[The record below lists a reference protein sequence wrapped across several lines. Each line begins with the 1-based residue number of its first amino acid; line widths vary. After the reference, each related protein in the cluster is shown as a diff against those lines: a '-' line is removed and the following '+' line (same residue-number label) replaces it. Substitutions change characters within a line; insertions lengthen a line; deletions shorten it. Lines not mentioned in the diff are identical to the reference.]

1 MFIPHHITTVI
12 KHKSST
18 FDIFPLVAEYEV
30 FFLPKWIIGLFLP
43 LLVVSLLS
51 YVFILSTVS
60 FFFWHLQSF
69 SFPCPPLY
77 GTSNFLCSFKVF
89 LKPCHPV
96 YSLSSYLC
104 THCFQSLIPHHLWAL
119 CDWES
124 HGWMD
129 R

>member
-30 FFLPKWIIGLFLP
+30 FFFPKWIIGLSLP

-89 LKPCHPV
+89 FKALSPSLFSFKLFV
-96 YSLSSYLC
+96 YSLPPISYPSSPL
-104 THCFQSLIPHHLWAL
+104 SPLWL
-119 CDWES
+119 
-124 HGWMD
+124 GIRWMD
-129 R
+129 G